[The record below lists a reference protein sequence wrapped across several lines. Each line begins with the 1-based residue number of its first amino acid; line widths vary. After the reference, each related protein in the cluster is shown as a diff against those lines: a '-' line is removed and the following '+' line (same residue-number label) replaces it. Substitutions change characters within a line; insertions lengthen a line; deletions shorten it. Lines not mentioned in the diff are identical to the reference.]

1 MVTAVDTLISLPS
14 CSIVNSVPSLRVYVV
29 AARWT
34 STWSRCPLIISAPP
48 MRGIFLCWDDSA
60 VLSSRAV
67 NYRALERPN
76 PEAVLRNCLEFDAA
90 SVWITSTTSRRPAVR
105 MRRSSEGLAQAIN
118 TRQQGPA
125 RGRFARHQA
134 TLSTP
139 RLPWSWP
146 AADRKLDQYVFAIG
160 NPFARLLLVRCARS

>member
-1 MVTAVDTLISLPS
+1 VLDRQQRALAESVRCGCALDIDLEPLPS
-14 CSIVNSVPSLRVYVV
+14 DHQRPPPC
-29 AARWT
+29 AAF
-34 STWSRCPLIISAPP
+34 
-48 MRGIFLCWDDSA
+48 FLCWDDSA